1 MTVAD
6 LIARDFTNELTYTAS
21 RSSGAGG
28 QNVNK
33 VNTRMELRFNIA
45 ASAKLTEDEKAALLD
60 KLSGRINTEHEFIV
74 VSQTERTQLGNKTKA
89 TERFYVLMARA
100 LTPRK
105 LRKATRPSM
114 ASKER
119 RLEEKKN
126 ISEKKQRRRT
136 SNND

>member
-1 MTVAD
+1 MTVAE
-6 LIARDFTNELTYTAS
+6 LISRDFTNEFTFSAS

-45 ASAKLTEDEKAALLD
+45 ASVKLTTDEKGLLLAKLT
-60 KLSGRINTEHEFIV
+60 GRINTEQDFIV

-89 TERFYVLMARA
+89 TERFFLLMARA

-105 LRKATRPSM
+105 RRKATRPTR
-114 ASKER
+114 ASKEK
-119 RLEEKKN
+119 RLDEKK
-126 ISEKKQRRRT
+126 ILSEKKLRRK
-136 SNND
+136 SAE